1 MTAHLAASQPSS
13 NVWSNPRSLPVWAAF
28 WIFHRWEMQEKYMW
42 CRKSAKKCPM
52 IRWLDDKNLYPQSYT
67 TPMCA
72 KMGGVANYRSDLPI
86 FHTGSIAE
94 ITNFGKVNHGLSTVE
109 VSGNQQKDLRKK
121 TREITFVC
129 SNATHTLLPPKNWL
143 RVRNSKNAIAH
154 AESSFLTLRLL
165 CSSLG
170 NCTLFCVE
178 CIYQYTCSQCVR
190 CIQTQH
196 DAHVNMTS
204 VSETS
209 HENGQL
215 ISAGRPWTGV
225 PTMNVLWI
233 RGLLKITLVSL
244 KCL

>member
-1 MTAHLAASQPSS
+1 MK
-13 NVWSNPRSLPVWAAF
+13 VVV
-28 WIFHRWEMQEKYMW
+28 QEK
-42 CRKSAKKCPM
+42 CSRSVQ
-52 IRWLDDKNLYPQSYT
+52 WLDDKKYCILKVTQLPCVQRWVEWQIIGQIFQYFTLEVLQRSQT
-67 TPMCA
+67 LA
-72 KMGGVANYRSDLPI
+72 KWI
-86 FHTGSIAE
+86 TGWALL
-94 ITNFGKVNHGLSTVE
+94 NFPAINTKICE
-109 VSGNQQKDLRKK
+109 RKQ
-121 TREITFVC
+121 VC
-129 SNATHTLLPPKNWL
+129 SNATHTLLSPKNWL

-154 AESSFLTLRLL
+154 AESSFLSLRLL

-178 CIYQYTCSQCVR
+178 CIYQYTGSQCVR

-196 DAHVNMTS
+196 NAHVIMTS

-215 ISAGRPWTGV
+215 IPAGSRPWTGV